1 MDWGIF
7 RPSKPAALCI
17 ALLGFSFLVMTFRL
31 SGSVTS
37 IRTFLL
43 YWISPIQQAS
53 TGSVQWTSD
62 LGDKFIRLIRAHQEN
77 EALKTRILKASVLE
91 TQYQELLIENRR
103 LRELLNLK
111 GSLPFNTQTARVI
124 GRDPL
129 NWTHAVWINRG
140 SKDHVA
146 PDSPVVAVG
155 MEGEEGSGAIQG
167 LIGRILECS
176 GGSSKAL
183 LISDPLSSV
192 AVSIPQIGEQ
202 GLAQG
207 QGPYLTVEY
216 LELSSQAK
224 PGDLVVTSGLGG
236 IFPAGIPVGALT
248 HVEVTPS
255 GFRRGFLKP
264 QVSLNGVREVL
275 ILEMP
280 RAPKE

>member
-7 RPSKPAALCI
+7 RPSKSAALCL
-17 ALLGFSFLVMTFRL
+17 ALLGVSFIVMTFRL
-31 SGSVTS
+31 SGAVTS
-37 IRTFLL
+37 MRTFLL

-53 TGSVQWTSD
+53 SGSAQWTSD

-77 EALKTRILKASVLE
+77 KALKDRILNASVLE

-103 LRELLNLK
+103 LRGLLKLK

-146 PDSPVVAVG
+146 QDSPVVAVRT
-155 MEGEEGSGAIQG
+155 EGEEEAGVVQG
-167 LIGRILECS
+167 LIGRVLESS
-176 GGSSKAL
+176 GGSSKVL

-192 AVSIPQIGEQ
+192 AVSIPSIGEL

-207 QGPYLTVEY
+207 EGPYLTVEY
-216 LELSSQAK
+216 LELTSQAK
-224 PGDLVVTSGLGG
+224 PGDLVVTSGFGG
-236 IFPAGIPVGALT
+236 IFPAGIPVGTLT
-248 HVEVTPS
+248 RVEVSPS

-264 QVSLNGVREVL
+264 EVSLNSVREVL

-280 RAPKE
+280 RGPKD